1 MPVVRAAERNSRQ
14 LMWIST
20 LRGDR
25 MGIFTPEFAI
35 VELRWGSSASAFSP
49 LYAIRR
55 GAMKQKAIVALVTLI
70 AHLLAFQSVQAYP
83 DRPIKL
89 IVASPAGSPP
99 DMMARLL
106 TDRIAAALGQPV
118 IVENRPGAG
127 GTIGTKSVTTME
139 PDGHTLLVGSTSNL
153 LIAPLIYKNA
163 GYDAATFAPVAG
175 ISDSTEVLAV
185 HPSVAV
191 NSVSELIA
199 FAKSRPG
206 ALNFGSAGIGTLPHV
221 EGELLKSR
229 AQIDMNHVPYRGGGQ
244 ALTGLLGGEIQV
256 LFSVLTQMLPFVRE
270 GRLRGLAVT
279 SAARAALAPEIP
291 TMVEGGFDQF
301 ATTSVTF
308 IVAPA
313 GTPIAIRRQVND
325 AVAVALTSPE
335 VQAAFAKI
343 GADARVATPE
353 DLGSFLLAEQ
363 QRWARIIEA
372 TRISAN

>member
-1 MPVVRAAERNSRQ
+1 MTQKIITALAV
-14 LMWIST
+14 L
-20 LRGDR
+20 
-25 MGIFTPEFAI
+25 
-35 VELRWGSSASAFSP
+35 ASYLALFQ
-49 LYAIRR
+49 
-55 GAMKQKAIVALVTLI
+55 GA
-70 AHLLAFQSVQAYP
+70 QAYP

-106 TDRIAAALGQPV
+106 TDKIAAALGQPV

-163 GYDAATFAPVAG
+163 GYDAGTFAPVAG

-291 TMVEGGFDQF
+291 TMVESGFDQF

-343 GADARVATPE
+343 GADARIATPE
-353 DLGSFLLAEQ
+353 ELGSFLLAEQ